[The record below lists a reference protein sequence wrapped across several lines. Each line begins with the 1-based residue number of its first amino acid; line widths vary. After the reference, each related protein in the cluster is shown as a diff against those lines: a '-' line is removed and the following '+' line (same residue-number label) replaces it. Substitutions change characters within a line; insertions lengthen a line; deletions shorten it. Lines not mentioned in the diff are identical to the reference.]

1 MTIQLFLQWSI
12 LYEIYLRFIEI
23 EIIFT
28 YVFSLI

>member
-1 MTIQLFLQWSI
+1 MTIQLFFQWSI